1 MVKMKR
7 RNESAL
13 NVKEGH
19 CRYEI
24 HQDLFKNISLSSMQK
39 RARAPKYLEI
49 QPITDICKRGKFSD
63 KGKDF
68 YIKLSEV
75 ATSAEG
81 FPSIQSNILVLLPKE
96 QYWLQFLNIL
106 KKLYFS
112 FFAISE
118 NF

>member
-1 MVKMKR
+1 MKR
-7 RNESAL
+7 RIESAL

-63 KGKDF
+63 KGRDF

-75 ATSAEG
+75 GTGAEA
-81 FPSIQSNILVLLPKE
+81 FP
-96 QYWLQFLNIL
+96 
-106 KKLYFS
+106 
-112 FFAISE
+112 
-118 NF
+118 